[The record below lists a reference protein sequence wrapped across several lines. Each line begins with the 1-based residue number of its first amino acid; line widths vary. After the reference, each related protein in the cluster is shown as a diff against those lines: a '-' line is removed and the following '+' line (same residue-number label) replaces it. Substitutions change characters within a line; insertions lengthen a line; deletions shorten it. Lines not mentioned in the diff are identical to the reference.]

1 MRSHLIFP
9 YKWVECVFPS
19 TCSSSAHLDGKP
31 ETLNSYPMEWVLELL
46 GCFSLGDD
54 HIFWRNDQQELHN
67 EHGPAVEE
75 CEVKEWFFH
84 GAFHRTDGPAVD
96 WGNGQKEWWVHGERH
111 RVDGPAVEHP
121 NGSREWWL
129 NNNRHRVDGPA
140 MENDFGFRNW
150 WLNGESVTEE
160 EHAEQVKAL
169 ESWSIV

>member
-9 YKWVECVFPS
+9 YKWVECSSLPS
-19 TCSSSAHLDGKP
+19 CGSSAHLDEEP
-31 ETLNSYPMEWVLELL
+31 DALNAYPMDWVVELL
-46 GCFSLGDD
+46 GCFSLGED

-75 CEVKEWFFH
+75 YAVKEWFSR
-84 GAFHRTDGPAVD
+84 GVFHREDGPAVE
-96 WGNGQKEWWVHGERH
+96 WGNGKREWWVHGQRH
-111 RVDGPAVEHP
+111 RVDGPASIRAD
-121 NGSREWWL
+121 GSEEWWL

-140 MENDFGFRNW
+140 MENPFGVRHW

-169 ESWSIV
+169 ESWVIV